1 MPMISTRQY
10 QNMLEARARG
20 DQKEVD
26 RILAGGT
33 IIDVEIDEPVEDKP
47 GLAKAVELPDAETI
61 EDKLA
66 AGMSKADVGKE
77 YGVSHQKIANILKAS
92 K

>member
-10 QNMLEARARG
+10 TNMLDARARG

-33 IIDVEIDEPVEDKP
+33 IIDVEIDEPVEVKTV
-47 GLAKAVELPDAETI
+47 VELPDAETI

-77 YGVSHQKIANILKAS
+77 YGVSHQKIASILKAS

>member
-33 IIDVEIDEPVEDKP
+33 IIDVEIDEPVEVKTV
-47 GLAKAVELPDAETI
+47 VELPDAETI

-66 AGMSKADVGKE
+66 AGRVKPMLEKNMVYLTRRSLVF
-77 YGVSHQKIANILKAS
+77 
-92 K
+92 